1 MPEKDNFLYSLI
13 PLLLILAFSW
23 LFGLFS
29 RRRAQQEPPR
39 DEESKEAT
47 NPLLELFLDKRQRDG
62 DVELADA
69 PGERPGQE
77 SPHRTDWRSRAGY
90 SGPKVEPKPIT
101 PKWWGA

>member
-29 RRRAQQEPPR
+29 KRRAQREAPPEEP
-39 DEESKEAT
+39 SKEQT
-47 NPLLELFLDKRQRDG
+47 NPLLELFLDKRQRDE
-62 DVELADA
+62 DVDLVDTQVV
-69 PGERPGQE
+69 RPGNE
-77 SPHRTDWRSRAGY
+77 DSPVTDWKSRSRY
-90 SGPKVEPKPIT
+90 SGPKIDSTPIT